1 MSWLPSLE
9 LWLNRLGALAG
20 FTTLAIAL
28 WGLFRGQTRAAGR
41 ETGIA
46 HRYLRWPYLLIATIL
61 YVAVCILLWRPLPVV
76 LSWPARLVALILGVL
91 LYFSALT
98 LYLWGMWTLGEMFD
112 ASSGFGV
119 RLRAGH
125 RLITRGPYAFV
136 RHPMYLAVITV
147 GLGALLIY
155 KTWAMVFFALNMFGL
170 TVRARRE
177 EQALAAEFPE
187 EWEDYCHRV
196 PAWLPCIRRN

>member
-9 LWLNRLGALAG
+9 LWLSRLGALAG
-20 FTTLAIAL
+20 FATLAIAL

-41 ETGIA
+41 ETGVA

-61 YVAVCILLWRPLPVV
+61 YVAVCILLWRPLPLV
-76 LSWPARLVALILGVL
+76 LSSPVRLIALILGVL
-91 LYFSALT
+91 LYFPALA

-125 RLITRGPYAFV
+125 RLITGGPYAFV
-136 RHPMYLAVITV
+136 RHPMYQAVIIV

-155 KTWAMVFFALNMFGL
+155 RTWAMAFFATNMFGL
-170 TVRARRE
+170 VVRARRE
-177 EQALAAEFPE
+177 GQALAAEFPE
-187 EWEDYCHRV
+187 EYEAYCRRV
-196 PAWLPCIRRN
+196 PAWLPRIRRK